1 MISSLFKL
9 GCLILSLLSQT
20 PSRLGTRNKIFIHLC
35 LLQSASINGVHV
47 RRDSISSHV
56 AVHSTLSLLLSR
68 HVIFTKL
75 SSLVPPV
82 RHIAPLPSDAGLK
95 LQVFITVRFDPNR
108 HYWVVLL
115 LCTHEQMAE
124 LIEAAAELATST
136 KYVTAYKYFNT
147 ALRNEQSI
155 GIVYLEDDTKMVIYQ
170 SKDHITPWHGSWT
183 YEENILKIIFDP
195 NAGKPDLWQ
204 HGGISLQST
213 CALKTG
219 RTGAAQDHLYEG
231 RDYMLREILIT
242 PITRWV
248 LRTGSDTWVRIAD
261 YSEISHEWI
270 FREALR

>member
-1 MISSLFKL
+1 MSLSTTPSLCYYLVMSFSPSFPPWSLPCAIFLPSPPMQGSSCRFLSRDVRSKSVLL
-9 GCLILSLLSQT
+9 GCS
-20 PSRLGTRNKIFIHLC
+20 
-35 LLQSASINGVHV
+35 
-47 RRDSISSHV
+47 
-56 AVHSTLSLLLSR
+56 
-68 HVIFTKL
+68 
-75 SSLVPPV
+75 
-82 RHIAPLPSDAGLK
+82 
-95 LQVFITVRFDPNR
+95 
-108 HYWVVLL
+108 L
-115 LCTHEQMAE
+115 LCTREQMAE

-136 KYVTAYKYFNT
+136 KYVTSYKYFNT
-147 ALRNEQSI
+147 ALRNEQST

-204 HGGISLQST
+204 DGGISLQST

-219 RTGAAQDHLYEG
+219 RTGSAQDHLYEG

-261 YSEISHEWI
+261 YSEISHEWV

>member
-1 MISSLFKL
+1 
-9 GCLILSLLSQT
+9 
-20 PSRLGTRNKIFIHLC
+20 
-35 LLQSASINGVHV
+35 
-47 RRDSISSHV
+47 
-56 AVHSTLSLLLSR
+56 
-68 HVIFTKL
+68 
-75 SSLVPPV
+75 
-82 RHIAPLPSDAGLK
+82 
-95 LQVFITVRFDPNR
+95 
-108 HYWVVLL
+108 
-115 LCTHEQMAE
+115 MAE

>member
-1 MISSLFKL
+1 
-9 GCLILSLLSQT
+9 
-20 PSRLGTRNKIFIHLC
+20 
-35 LLQSASINGVHV
+35 
-47 RRDSISSHV
+47 
-56 AVHSTLSLLLSR
+56 
-68 HVIFTKL
+68 
-75 SSLVPPV
+75 
-82 RHIAPLPSDAGLK
+82 
-95 LQVFITVRFDPNR
+95 
-108 HYWVVLL
+108 
-115 LCTHEQMAE
+115 MAE
-124 LIEAAAELATST
+124 LIEAAAELATTT

-204 HGGISLQST
+204 DGGISLQST

-219 RTGAAQDHLYEG
+219 RTGSTQVHLYEG
-231 RDYMLREILIT
+231 RDYLLREILIT

-248 LRTGSDTWVRIAD
+248 LRAGSDTWVRIAD

>member
-1 MISSLFKL
+1 
-9 GCLILSLLSQT
+9 
-20 PSRLGTRNKIFIHLC
+20 
-35 LLQSASINGVHV
+35 
-47 RRDSISSHV
+47 
-56 AVHSTLSLLLSR
+56 
-68 HVIFTKL
+68 
-75 SSLVPPV
+75 
-82 RHIAPLPSDAGLK
+82 
-95 LQVFITVRFDPNR
+95 
-108 HYWVVLL
+108 
-115 LCTHEQMAE
+115 MAE

-147 ALRNEQSI
+147 ALRNEQST